1 MGIRE
6 ESDYG
11 KCFLCIKRFIGMFE
25 RGFYGSELA
34 KKNRYWRTEIYGY
47 GINANC
53 KINKLVIVN
62 SSQDIGGAFHFM
74 CLL

>member
-25 RGFYGSELA
+25 RGFNGSELLN
-34 KKNRYWRTEIYGY
+34 KNRYWATEMYEY

-53 KINKLVIVN
+53 KMNK
-62 SSQDIGGAFHFM
+62 
-74 CLL
+74 